1 MAAMTPEQHY
11 RKQTS
16 TTHRKKWGQYFTPP
30 NIASLMISWI
40 AGCNPSSVLDP
51 AVGLG
56 IFPSM
61 YHSVDEVAH
70 TSWDVYDIDEAMVQ
84 CTKDRLDSSETIH
97 FHQADFLEEDWEQMY
112 DAVIANPPYLKMSTH
127 QHKQA
132 ILSNF
137 EEQLG
142 LRLPGNTNMYNL
154 FLLKGLHQLEKG
166 GRAAFIVPS
175 EFLNAD
181 YGKKIKQYLLDQKL
195 LKYVV
200 ITDFQQNWFEDAITT
215 SVILLCERNSSND
228 PVEFISMYSQEDL
241 PNVHTYI
248 AAQMDTTQPLGKRY
262 SLDTLD
268 ATKKW
273 RSYYQP
279 SILRGLQ
286 HVKPFTEFGYATRG
300 IATGANDFFCLRKS
314 DIQGRHLSSSY
325 WIPCITKAQQVKT
338 PFFTNEHWQGL
349 FEQHAPVTL
358 LNLQPDKMLD
368 DSIINYIQYGE
379 THQFHLRYLT
389 KHRSPWYKAE
399 VRDPAPIWF
408 RTFNR
413 TKLQFVRNEAGI
425 VHLTPFHSIYI
436 HEKYQQDIP
445 IIMAYF
451 LTDIAEEILKESRR
465 EYGQG
470 LVKFEPNDLN
480 QSYVFDFDI
489 LTKRE
494 KNDIR
499 HLYDQLRECPYL
511 SEEWEIYQ
519 SKLNDYFKHLLAT
532 E

>member
-1 MAAMTPEQHY
+1 MEAITPEHHY

-16 TTHRKKWGQYFTPP
+16 ATYRKQLGQYFTPP
-30 NIASLMISWI
+30 AIASLMVSWI
-40 AGCNPSSVLDP
+40 SECNPTSVLDP

-61 YHSVDEVAH
+61 YQPLDERAQ
-70 TSWDVYDIDEAMVQ
+70 TTWNVYDVDEAMVKA
-84 CTKDRLDSSETIH
+84 TKDRTDSPPSINLH
-97 FHQADFLEEDWEQMY
+97 HSDFLEEDWEHMY

-127 QHKQA
+127 QHKQT
-132 ILSNF
+132 ILTTF
-137 EEQLG
+137 EEKLR

-154 FLLKGLHQLEKG
+154 FLLKGLNQLHQG

-195 LKYVV
+195 LKYIL
-200 ITDFQQNWFEDAITT
+200 ITDFQHNWFEDALTT
-215 SVILLCERNSSND
+215 SVILLCERDATND
-228 PVEFISMYSQEDL
+228 SVEFISMYTQEDL

-248 AAQMDTTQPLGKRY
+248 ATQADHDQPLGKRY
-262 SLDTLD
+262 LFDSLD
-268 ATKKW
+268 ASKKW
-273 RSYYQP
+273 RVYYQP
-279 SILRGLQ
+279 SLLKELQ
-286 HVKPFTEFGYATRG
+286 QVKPFTEFGYASRG
-300 IATGANDFFCLRKS
+300 IATGANDFFCLRRS
-314 DIQGRHLSSSY
+314 DIQDRSLSSSY
-325 WIPCITKAQQVKT
+325 WIPCITKAHQVKT
-338 PFFTNEHWQGL
+338 PFFTEKDWHGL
-349 FEQHAPVTL
+349 FEQNAPVTL
-358 LNLQPDKMLD
+358 LNLQSDRTLD
-368 DSIINYIQYGE
+368 IPIANYIQYGE

-451 LTDIAEEILKESRR
+451 LTDIAEEVLKESRR

-480 QSYVFDFDI
+480 HSYVFDFDV
-489 LTKRE
+489 LTTYE
-494 KNDIR
+494 KNEIR
-499 HLYDQLRECPYL
+499 FLYEQIRECPYL
-511 SEEWEIYQ
+511 SEEWEVYQ
-519 SKLNDYFKHLLAT
+519 SKLNEYFMNLLST
-532 E
+532 